1 MALCNVV
8 SNSIELSIYCAI
20 DKIIFVDTL
29 NFPVGRNR
37 HDGQVVDLTKLR
49 IFRHCRTGHARKLVV
64 QTEIILQRDSCQSL
78 VFLTNQY
85 MLFCF
90 QCLMKAFGITATF
103 HDTAGEFINDLDL
116 AVYHYVV
123 NIAMEQELG
132 LQRLLQMI
140 GQLTG
145 WIAKNIFNAKL
156 ELNLFQT
163 SFGGVD
169 GPFRFIHLEIDIA
182 LQGRHNS
189 RKTLIRIGG
198 LRASA

>member
-1 MALCNVV
+1 
-8 SNSIELSIYCAI
+8 
-20 DKIIFVDTL
+20 
-29 NFPVGRNR
+29 
-37 HDGQVVDLTKLR
+37 
-49 IFRHCRTGHARKLVV
+49 
-64 QTEIILQRDSCQSL
+64 
-78 VFLTNQY
+78 
-85 MLFCF
+85 
-90 QCLMKAFGITATF
+90 
-103 HDTAGEFINDLDL
+103 
-116 AVYHYVV
+116 
-123 NIAMEQELG
+123 MEQELG

-145 WIAKNIFNAKL
+145 WIAKNVFNAKL